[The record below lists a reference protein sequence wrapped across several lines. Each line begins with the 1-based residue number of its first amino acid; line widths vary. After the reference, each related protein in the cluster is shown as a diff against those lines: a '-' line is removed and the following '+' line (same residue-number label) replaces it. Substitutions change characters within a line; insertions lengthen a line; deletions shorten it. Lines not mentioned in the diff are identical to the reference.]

1 MQSTSKNLATDPTV
15 ESVVVPRSGAAEY
28 PLLDP
33 AFPKDPYPLLH
44 RMRSEQPV
52 TWFAPLNTWMLTR
65 YEDVSNVLR
74 DPGRFSSRRADRMLA
89 GQLPENTPAE
99 LRGGI
104 AYVMSMAAMFAD
116 PPQHTFLRSEANKG
130 FGQRAMAAVVPR
142 IHALTNELLDKVQA
156 RGSMDGFREFL
167 QPFAI
172 TIICDVMGVPR
183 EDVQL
188 FLDWTFKTTL
198 LLGGSKLSVE
208 QAQDSMRAF
217 EEMNAHLVK
226 LLEQR
231 IREPREDMMSLLV
244 AGTDLTKFPIE
255 AVAGLCAE
263 LVGGANA
270 PTGDALG
277 NALLACLAN
286 PEQVARAQQDPSL
299 WPNAV
304 QELLRYDGP
313 VVFWTRLLTQDV
325 EIGGKQLRA
334 GDMVYVSLGAA
345 NRDPAMFPDPDR
357 LDFSRTNVNKHLAFS
372 LGPHF
377 CVGAGLA
384 RIEMAILFETLFRR
398 MPRLRLA
405 GPISW
410 REGTLST
417 RGPLTIPLEF

>member
-1 MQSTSKNLATDPTV
+1 MA
-15 ESVVVPRSGAAEY
+15 
-28 PLLDP
+28 
-33 AFPKDPYPLLH
+33 H
-44 RMRSEQPV
+44 
-52 TWFAPLNTWMLTR
+52 
-65 YEDVSNVLR
+65 
-74 DPGRFSSRRADRMLA
+74 
-89 GQLPENTPAE
+89 
-99 LRGGI
+99 
-104 AYVMSMAAMFAD
+104 VMSMAAMFAD

-130 FGQRAMAAVVPR
+130 FSQRAMAAVTPR
-142 IHALTNELLDKVQA
+142 IQKLTDELLDKVQA
-156 RGSMDGFREFL
+156 RGSMDGFRDFL

-198 LLGGSKLSVE
+198 LLGGSKLTVA

-217 EEMNAHLVK
+217 EELNAHLVK
-226 LLEQR
+226 LLRLR
-231 IREPREDMMSLLV
+231 IAEPRDDMMSYLS
-244 AGTDLTKFPIE
+244 AGVDLEKFPIE

-263 LVGGANA
+263 LIGGANA

-286 PEQVARAQQDPSL
+286 PEQVARAQRDPSL
-299 WPNAV
+299 WPSAV

-313 VVFWTRLLTQDV
+313 VVFWTRLVTQDV

-334 GDMVYVSLGAA
+334 GDMVYVSLAGA
-345 NRDPAMFPDPDR
+345 NRDPEMFPEPDR
-357 LDFSRTNVNKHLAFS
+357 LDFTRANAGRHLAFS
-372 LGPHF
+372 LGPHY

-398 MPRLRLA
+398 MPNLRLS
-405 GPISW
+405 GPINW

-417 RGPLTIPLEF
+417 RGPTTIPLAF